1 MTADAPQLR
10 PRGRSATA
18 TDVVGILEPARYP
31 LVSVAVAVVAV
42 LVITGVGFLLGTV
55 DLGLSKALNSLHTGA
70 LGAFTDAVYHV
81 ISPAPAIG
89 ITVVV
94 VAVIWWRSRDL
105 RPALAFGGTIAITWV
120 PSAVVKEIV
129 HRARPDVAVLPH
141 PFAVQPDPGYPSGH
155 TVYITAFVIALIW
168 LLRDSRWHRTVLVA
182 GTVAIVV
189 VFFAVSIDA
198 VHYPTDAAASILWSL
213 AVAPGVRVVWVDWLM
228 PRIPFLR
235 KPVGGRAV
243 RS

>member
-1 MTADAPQLR
+1 MFDHDLR
-10 PRGRSATA
+10 PRRRVSDAS
-18 TDVVGILEPARYP
+18 GILDRSRYP
-31 LVSVAVAVVAV
+31 LASVAIAVVAV
-42 LVITGVGFLLGTV
+42 VLITIVGFTLGTV
-55 DLGLSKALNSLHTGA
+55 DLGLSKALNGLHTGA
-70 LGAFTDAVYHV
+70 LGAFATAVYHV
-81 ISPAPAIG
+81 ISPGPAIG

-94 VAVIWWRSRDL
+94 VAVIWWRTRDL

-141 PFAVQPDPGYPSGH
+141 PFPVQPDPGYPSGH
-155 TVYITAFVIALIW
+155 TVYITAFVIALVW
-168 LLRDSRWHRTVLVA
+168 LLRDTRWHRLVLGL

-198 VHYPTDAAASILWSL
+198 VHYPTDAAASILWAL

-228 PRIPFLR
+228 PKIPFLR
-235 KPVGGRAV
+235 PRGPAAQREVTR
-243 RS
+243 

>member
-1 MTADAPQLR
+1 MSDHDLC
-10 PRGRSATA
+10 PRRRAS
-18 TDVVGILEPARYP
+18 DEYGILDRSRTP
-31 LVSVAVAVVAV
+31 LASVAIAVVAV
-42 LVITGVGFLLGTV
+42 VLLTIIGFTLGTV
-55 DLGLSKALNSLHTGA
+55 DLGLSKALNELHTGA
-70 LGAFTDAVYHV
+70 LGVFTTAVYHV

-94 VAVIWWRSRDL
+94 VAVVWWRTRDL

-141 PFAVQPDPGYPSGH
+141 PFPVQPDPGYPSGH

-168 LLRDSRWHRTVLVA
+168 LLRDTRWHRLALWLGV
-182 GTVAIVV
+182 VAIVV

-198 VHYPTDAAASILWSL
+198 VHYPTDAAASILWAL

-228 PRIPFLR
+228 PKIPFLR
-235 KPVGGRAV
+235 PRGAATQREVTR
-243 RS
+243 